1 MAATLL
7 WLYVML
13 HAALLLYDFHHPDV
27 WLKADRAN
35 ERVAQIGEFPQANG
49 LRAQLDYIG
58 HHGAPGDYL
67 IQVALYDLG
76 GFASMLLAQVTL
88 CVLSVVCVYRMART
102 VLGDGRLPLLVAGVY
117 GLLPQTL
124 IFPHQLSAEAWF
136 VPFVVF
142 GFYWM
147 TRWFATRAPRP
158 ALLSGLSWAGATL
171 TRATVLPFALLSALA
186 APRGKR
192 GSARVSYAL
201 ALVVPVF
208 AWVAMVH
215 AYTGKWSLG
224 EGTSASVGNNLLL
237 KARFISD
244 NFPPDAKER
253 AQRQTIAPAMDRDGL
268 LSAAE
273 YARFCADYAGPC
285 ASQVAQDALNFF
297 LKSGIERL
305 TLDYLGLL
313 PEQERIETQ
322 RAHPGSSRGWAQEVR
337 RRGALGATKFYLGK
351 YPQIIATSL
360 LGALAFGIV
369 TLFYVAGAVDA
380 LRALLKHGLE
390 ERRVVL
396 ALLAVFPPYLFAASS
411 VVSSMQSRHRAA
423 AEFAMLIVAGNGL
436 RMGRRWILRDRA
448 RGRNPRSD
456 RESDDAQQ
464 HREPERGELNQQ
476 GG

>member
-171 TRATVLPFALLSALA
+171 TRPPFYPSRSCPRSPPRAASAA
-186 APRGKR
+186 ARACPTPSRWWFPCSPGWRWSTPTPANGRSAKGRAPRW
-192 GSARVSYAL
+192 A
-201 ALVVPVF
+201 
-208 AWVAMVH
+208 
-215 AYTGKWSLG
+215 
-224 EGTSASVGNNLLL
+224 
-237 KARFISD
+237 I
-244 NFPPDAKER
+244 
-253 AQRQTIAPAMDRDGL
+253 I
-268 LSAAE
+268 
-273 YARFCADYAGPC
+273 FC
-285 ASQVAQDALNFF
+285 
-297 LKSGIERL
+297 
-305 TLDYLGLL
+305 
-313 PEQERIETQ
+313 
-322 RAHPGSSRGWAQEVR
+322 
-337 RRGALGATKFYLGK
+337 
-351 YPQIIATSL
+351 
-360 LGALAFGIV
+360 
-369 TLFYVAGAVDA
+369 
-380 LRALLKHGLE
+380 
-390 ERRVVL
+390 
-396 ALLAVFPPYLFAASS
+396 
-411 VVSSMQSRHRAA
+411 
-423 AEFAMLIVAGNGL
+423 
-436 RMGRRWILRDRA
+436 
-448 RGRNPRSD
+448 
-456 RESDDAQQ
+456 
-464 HREPERGELNQQ
+464 
-476 GG
+476 